1 MACNGSCTLG
11 RQQQLLRRDL
21 YEKSEHHWN
30 QTVLGLAQNVLK
42 MYHDQDMV
50 TYQECQSNFLSNKE
64 ALQQAEAERKRKWEE
79 LEAKA
84 KAMRLVEL

>member
-1 MACNGSCTLG
+1 
-11 RQQQLLRRDL
+11 
-21 YEKSEHHWN
+21 
-30 QTVLGLAQNVLK
+30 
-42 MYHDQDMV
+42 MV